1 MENKTGFKTV
11 DIGGFKGAIVS
22 MRAPLKSYHKAD
34 SSYQQFWKK
43 DENGVFKDSI
53 QYVIGKN
60 DYDLA
65 KRLIKAGPEHRK
77 FLRGIIV
84 TVEVKQT
91 RGFLQ
96 EMDTYSTRLYANS
109 ESTMHTLGKD
119 EISLDNFDYPY
130 GKDKESD
137 EAFDAY
143 LVALK
148 RVQSL
153 MNEYKNSNVGTKEY
167 NLELSEIYHQRLK
180 AMLPESWI
188 QTRYYCFSYETL
200 RSMYKQRKNHRL
212 PAWRIDFCNWIKTL
226 PYSEFITGEFND

>member
-1 MENKTGFKTV
+1 MENRTGFKTV
-11 DIGGFKGAIVS
+11 DIGGFKGAIVG

-43 DENGVFKDSI
+43 DENGVFKDSV

-84 TVEVKQT
+84 TVEVKQS

-119 EISLDNFDYPY
+119 DISLDNFDYPS
-130 GKDKESD
+130 GINKEAD
-137 EAFDAY
+137 VAFSRY
-143 LVALK
+143 LEELK
-148 RVQSL
+148 AIQEQ
-153 MNEYKNSNVGTKEY
+153 MNSWEKGSEER
-167 NLELSEIYHQRLK
+167 ELYHQLLK

-200 RSMYKQRKNHRL
+200 RSMYKQRNNHRL

-226 PYSEFITGEFND
+226 PYSEFITDEFDN